1 MMELIRSR
9 SDYGAR
15 ITASQLG
22 MGIGM
27 TLPEETIFYATTVAT
42 SPSRFTN
49 AADNSALLLGELA
62 IRLAPGQT
70 NFEKCPM

>member
-1 MMELIRSR
+1 
-9 SDYGAR
+9 
-15 ITASQLG
+15 

-42 SPSRFTN
+42 LPSDFTN
-49 AADNSALLLGELA
+49 AAYNSALLLGELA